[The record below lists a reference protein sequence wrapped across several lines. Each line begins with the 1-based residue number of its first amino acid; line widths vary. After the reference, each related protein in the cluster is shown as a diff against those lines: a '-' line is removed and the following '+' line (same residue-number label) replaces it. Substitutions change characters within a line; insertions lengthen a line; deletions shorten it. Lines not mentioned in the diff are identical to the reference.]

1 MKTEELLARRA
12 AAVEEELKA
21 LVSGNDPDY
30 GLIHDAMRYSLL
42 GGGKR
47 LRPFLT
53 LEFARLAARCAGE
66 DEDEAEKRAMPFAC
80 ALEMI
85 HTYSLIHDDL
95 PCMDDD
101 DLRRGR
107 PTSHKVFGEANAV
120 LAGDALLTEA
130 FGAAVRN
137 EAVSPLTRCQA
148 VGLLSSCA
156 GADGM
161 VGGQVLDLKGE
172 NERFGL
178 PMLGKLQSLKTG
190 QLIRCAALLGCL
202 CGRSDGAVPDR
213 LRTAAETYAMGVGRA
228 FQVTDDILDAVGD
241 EASLGKPIGS
251 DEKSGK
257 STFVAIKGLEEAEKA
272 AIEYT
277 NRALGALDGF
287 DDTDFLREL
296 TEMLLHRH
304 K

>member
-12 AAVEEELKA
+12 AAVEDELKT

-130 FGAAVRN
+130 FGTAVRN

-172 NERFGL
+172 NECFGL

-190 QLIRCAALLGCL
+190 QLIRCAVLLGCL
-202 CGRSDGAVPDR
+202 CGRPDGTVPDG

-241 EASLGKPIGS
+241 EGSLGKPIGS
-251 DEKSGK
+251 DAESGK
-257 STFVAIKGLEEAEKA
+257 TTYLSYMTVDEARRCA
-272 AIEYT
+272 AQ
-277 NRALGALDGF
+277 
-287 DDTDFLREL
+287 L
-296 TEMLLHRH
+296 TEDAVKAIAAFDGSETLTALAEWLLARDR
-304 K
+304 